1 MLALTGDTTMT
12 TGRSARILVTL
23 WLATCGV
30 MIQGAQAPP
39 AKNPLLKLAEPWPD
53 AEQMRQRKATAESLR
68 LFSDER
74 PIAFTLAGDFKT
86 INKDRDPNSKKRYP
100 AQLTMT
106 REDGR
111 TDVMT
116 VQLGARGHLR
126 RMARTCDFVPLRLE
140 LQKDQLKDTLFE
152 GQDALK
158 LVVQC
163 RNAGDFE
170 EYLLREYLA
179 YRIFNVLSPHGLRA
193 RLAKVTYL
201 DAAGK
206 PAGNRYGMLLEDD
219 SDVAKRMLGRTVE
232 LQRVQFKDLD
242 PDTLATMM
250 IFEYMIGS
258 TDFSIYAL
266 HNVILVQ
273 TPDRML
279 YTVPYDFDLTG
290 LVSPPYAIPDR
301 RFPIKSVKDR
311 YYRGP
316 CRTLEQ
322 VAPIVAN
329 FTAKQAIV
337 MGLADT
343 IPDLGKLSRDET
355 KSFLDEFFRSIKDQR
370 NVKRL
375 FVDGCSKAP
384 AM

>member
-1 MLALTGDTTMT
+1 MT
-12 TGRSARILVTL
+12 TLRSARIFVTL
-23 WLATCGV
+23 LLATCCVIGA
-30 MIQGAQAPP
+30 GAQAPP

-53 AEQMRQRKATAESLR
+53 AEQLRQRKTAAELLR
-68 LFSDER
+68 LFADER
-74 PIAFTLAGDFKT
+74 PIAFTLAGDFKA
-86 INKDRDPNSKKRYP
+86 INKDRNPNSRKRFP
-100 AQLTMT
+100 AHLTMT

-111 TDVMT
+111 TDVIE
-116 VQLGARGHLR
+116 VQLGARGHVR
-126 RMARTCDFVPLRLE
+126 RMKQTCDFVPLRLE
-140 LQKDQLKDTLFE
+140 FAKDAVKETLFE

-179 YRIFNVLSPHGLRA
+179 YRILNVLTPHGLRA
-193 RLAKVTYL
+193 RLTRVTYL

-206 PAGNRYGMLLEDD
+206 SAGTRYGMLLEDD
-219 SDVAKRMLGRTVE
+219 GDVAKRMLGRTVE
-232 LQRVQFKDLD
+232 LPRVQFKDLD
-242 PDTLATMM
+242 ATSLATMM

-266 HNVILVQ
+266 HNVVLVQ

-279 YTVPYDFDLTG
+279 YPVPYDFDMAG

-301 RFPIKSVKDR
+301 QFPIKSVKER
-311 YYRGP
+311 LYRGP

-322 VAPIVAN
+322 VETILARFAA
-329 FTAKQAIV
+329 TQGAV
-337 MGLADT
+337 MALPDA
-343 IPDLGKLSRDET
+343 IPDLGKISRAET
-355 KSFLDEFFRSIKDQR
+355 KSFLDGFYRSVKDQKE
-370 NVKRL
+370 VKRV
-375 FVDGCSKAP
+375 FVESCSKAP